1 MIKLKVIEEYL
12 QCIKN
17 LVNNENKKAYQSK
30 PYGEEHTVVILGE
43 KHGDSIEE
51 CCQEK
56 LIKDLVPKYL
66 LVENITNDVF
76 RIWGE
81 KYGCKVVLCDLESHE
96 KENKRR
102 KLGFKNFGFNESVS
116 AEYESLKPQLNDARE
131 IKMGEIIMDNYSRE
145 SSKPLLAIIGHKHAM
160 EKSKIH
166 STLKEK
172 VGYITIWQD
181 QE

>member
-1 MIKLKVIEEYL
+1 MIEPKVIEEYF
-12 QCIKN
+12 QCIKT
-17 LVNNENKKAYQSK
+17 LINNEEKKAYQSK
-30 PYGEEHTVVILGE
+30 PYGDEHTVVILGE

-56 LIKDLVPKYL
+56 LIKELGPKYL
-66 LVENITNDVF
+66 LVENITNDGF
-76 RIWGE
+76 KMWRK
-81 KYGCKVVLCDLESHE
+81 KYDCKVVLCDLVPHE

-102 KLGFKNFGFNESVS
+102 ELGFKDFGFNESVS
-116 AEYESLKPQLNDARE
+116 AKYESLKPQLNDARE
-131 IKMGEIIMDNYSRE
+131 IKMGEVIIDYSRE
-145 SSKPLLAIIGHKHAM
+145 SQTIIAIIGHTHSM